1 MLPGKVVVV
10 LRRLRKKVYE
20 FSIAVAT
27 HYYKFS
33 SLNNRNVLSCSF
45 GGQESEIGL
54 TGLNS
59 RCWQACIP
67 SGCSKEKSV
76 FSFSSF

>member
-1 MLPGKVVVV
+1 MLPGKGVVV

-20 FSIAVAT
+20 FSIAAAT

-33 SLNNRNVLSCSF
+33 SLNSF